1 MMAFLCLLFACRE
14 DEGVMGGEDP
24 RLPIDL
30 SGEIDQ
36 VMLSRVNDG
45 GFCDQDVIGVY
56 IVDYEGGNPGEL
68 ALEGNRA
75 SNVQFTYKMRLI
87 INGAGRMIFTGRI
100 RRPR

>member
-1 MMAFLCLLFACRE
+1 MKRRYCVLVACMMAFLCLLFACRE

-45 GFCDQDVIGVY
+45 GFCDQGVY
-56 IVDYEGGNPGEL
+56 RGL
-68 ALEGNRA
+68 R
-75 SNVQFTYKMRLI
+75 
-87 INGAGRMIFTGRI
+87 GRKSRRVGIGRESGF
-100 RRPR
+100 